1 MAATTTFLPRSS
13 SPSSPS
19 PQDDT
24 RQSIASTSVT
34 SFLTA
39 PQTAEHSRPA
49 STRST
54 STIGPSPPRDL
65 DMLNPLHALA
75 AKSQPQELHILKVT
89 DDVVHLQSGPVPES
103 ILHKVGNS
111 IAHAVSDH
119 HQNRSEGADSNIG
132 PPPPSPPSSTDQELE
147 LDDRTRQPSSSS
159 SIRPIIFDDSI
170 RDRQPS
176 TSSTRPTT
184 VKFPSPTRAPPL
196 THRASADTKASLRT
210 TTTSTSTARLYPNS
224 ELTGTS
230 DTPLTDEPDGLL
242 HPPPHKPSRR
252 NTISASP
259 SPHPMQ
265 KPVRMMTVH
274 SVPNGSDPAELEGE
288 FGGLASDIQQQA
300 EQIRRE
306 RLSKRA
312 KAEAE
317 KAKSQQDAERVLT
330 RTTSVQKQKGEQ
342 PLVGNLI
349 GEDHVNYVLM
359 YNMLTGIRIA
369 VSRCQ
374 AKIRRPLTDD
384 DFGACHKY
392 SFDMY
397 VHQFPVKIAD
407 R

>member
-1 MAATTTFLPRSS
+1 
-13 SPSSPS
+13 
-19 PQDDT
+19 
-24 RQSIASTSVT
+24 
-34 SFLTA
+34 
-39 PQTAEHSRPA
+39 
-49 STRST
+49 
-54 STIGPSPPRDL
+54 
-65 DMLNPLHALA
+65 
-75 AKSQPQELHILKVT
+75 
-89 DDVVHLQSGPVPES
+89 
-103 ILHKVGNS
+103 
-111 IAHAVSDH
+111 
-119 HQNRSEGADSNIG
+119 
-132 PPPPSPPSSTDQELE
+132 
-147 LDDRTRQPSSSS
+147 
-159 SIRPIIFDDSI
+159 
-170 RDRQPS
+170 
-176 TSSTRPTT
+176 
-184 VKFPSPTRAPPL
+184 
-196 THRASADTKASLRT
+196 
-210 TTTSTSTARLYPNS
+210 
-224 ELTGTS
+224 
-230 DTPLTDEPDGLL
+230 
-242 HPPPHKPSRR
+242 
-252 NTISASP
+252 
-259 SPHPMQ
+259 
-265 KPVRMMTVH
+265 MMTVH